1 MECKWTQGGVSEAS
15 KTSKGKEIKREGKG
29 ERESV
34 RESVRERRSG
44 GVVIQSSELS
54 PGIWRATQILI
65 TSNIESD
72 SYFSQ

>member
-1 MECKWTQGGVSEAS
+1 M
-15 KTSKGKEIKREGKG
+15 KREGKG
-29 ERESV
+29 E

>member
-15 KTSKGKEIKREGKG
+15 KTSKGKEMKREGKG
-29 ERESV
+29 ET
-34 RESVRERRSG
+34 ESVRERRSG